1 MQKKVLSYDQWIL
14 QESAKLKGT
23 PFEVISSVEATKKL
37 AEALV
42 QKEGFSDQEKLF
54 FYVLRESNMSI
65 MDWNSQELN
74 EGFLSKLSDLG
85 KSLYDKGKEAI
96 TDVKDWAGQQ
106 IEGIPDFFKA
116 LGQGVKNVASMIVN
130 FFTKVF
136 ETIFKSPVEY
146 AKKALGSGYTELE
159 KKTKETAEKDGSKV
173 KEEVPGILD
182 IVKGTPK
189 ALSAKN
195 IGESFTKAMQKAD
208 GEKVKDD
215 ELSLVEESVNH
226 AIIMAVTEA
235 VKVHTANEIRQ
246 GIALFE
252 SLDIEED
259 IFEGDGHG
267 AHGHT
272 NVPFISTISDIIE
285 KFAPFSWLK
294 NLAEILGEKSNEF
307 LSVLSSSYKEAGVIK
322 TAVEF
327 TVLGTLVGLGLKHL
341 LKGGAKS
348 VLVMMFPPLHT
359 ALITIGG
366 IATAITILHVATT
379 VIDGLKDQVEEIDSA
394 AAAAAH

>member
-1 MQKKVLSYDQWIL
+1 MQKKVLSYDHWIL

-85 KSLYDKGKEAI
+85 KSLYDKGKEVI
-96 TDVKDWAGQQ
+96 SDVKDWAGQQ

-116 LGQGVKNVASMIVN
+116 LGQGVKNLGSMIVN

-136 ETIFKSPVEY
+136 GTVFKAPVDY

-159 KKTKETAEKDGSKV
+159 KKTKEAAEKDGAKV
-173 KEEVPGILD
+173 KEEVPGVLA
-182 IVKGTPK
+182 IVTGTPK
-189 ALSAKN
+189 ALSSKG
-195 IGESFTKAMQKAD
+195 IGESFAKAMQKAD
-208 GEKVKDD
+208 SEKVEDD
-215 ELSLVEESVNH
+215 QLAIVEESVNH
-226 AIIMAVTEA
+226 AIIAAVTEA
-235 VKVHTANEIRQ
+235 VKAHTAEEIRQ
-246 GIALFE
+246 GMSLLE
-252 SLDIEED
+252 SLDMEED
-259 IFEGDGHG
+259 VFEGDGHG

-272 NVPFISTISDIIE
+272 EIPFVSTVSGFLE
-285 KFAPFSWLK
+285 KLPPFSWLK
-294 NLAEILGEKSNEF
+294 KLAEYLGDKSNEF
-307 LSVLSSSYKEAGVIK
+307 LSMLSLSYKEAGVVK
-322 TAVEF
+322 NAVKF
-327 TVLGTLVGLGLKHL
+327 TVLGTLVGLGLEYL
-341 LKGGAKS
+341 VKS
-348 VLVMMFPPLHT
+348 GTKSALVYFFPPLHT
-359 ALITIGG
+359 ALVTIGG
-366 IATAITILHVATT
+366 IATAICIVHVAST

-394 AAAAAH
+394 ATSAAH